1 MRNYAEEIKELTSE
15 INDLNL
21 AKSKKE
27 SQLERVLREKK
38 ENEKR
43 ESSPIP
49 RDQAGAV
56 IKIGNWVKAT
66 TTGRFNLIEGTV
78 VSINKWITFEDCTGV
93 KQIRAPKNLLILDH
107 GRKCPRRPGSNARRR
122 K

>member
-56 IKIGNWVKAT
+56 IKIGDWVKAT
-66 TTGRFNLIEGTV
+66 TTGRFDLIEGTV

-93 KQIRAPKNLLILDH
+93 KQIRAPKNLLILEH
-107 GRKCPRRPGSNARRR
+107 GRK
-122 K
+122 

>member
-1 MRNYAEEIKELTSE
+1 MRNYAEEIRELTSE
-15 INDLNL
+15 INDLSL

-27 SQLERVLREKK
+27 SQLERVLREQK

-56 IKIGNWVKAT
+56 IKIGDWVRAT
-66 TTGRFNLIEGTV
+66 TSGKFNLIEGTV
-78 VSINKWITFEDCTGV
+78 VSINKWITFEDRTGV
-93 KQIRAPKNLLILDH
+93 KQIRAPKNLLISNY
-107 GRKCPRRPGSNARRR
+107 GRKCASRPGNNANSR